1 MTYLQL
7 INTTLKEN
15 IKIPLSNFY
24 KIVLLIIVLL
34 FIALML
40 FAVPSFSKFSS
51 FIGLCFLFITTSLLF
66 YGNYQEEQINKD
78 FNESE
83 NIEIKNTNE
92 KDEEIEIIEL
102 NRKDEVIEK
111 SSTKNESKV
120 IENFIA

>member
-1 MTYLQL
+1 MTYLQQ
-7 INTTLKEN
+7 INNTLKEN
-15 IKIPLSNFY
+15 IKIPLSNLY
-24 KIVLLIIVLL
+24 KIVLLITVVL

-40 FAVPSFSKFSS
+40 LTAPSFSKFSS
-51 FIGLCFLFITTSLLF
+51 ILGLFFLFITTGLLF

-92 KDEEIEIIEL
+92 KDE
-102 NRKDEVIEK
+102 VIEK